1 MTPRELWIDGH
12 ASFTAETLATRPT
25 PELLAPNERRRAPD
39 AVAIAFAVASPA
51 IAQAG
56 LDASQVASVFA
67 SAHGDLRIVD
77 ALCATLASDP
87 MALSPTRFHHS
98 VHNAASGYWAIATGC
113 QASSTAVA
121 GFEHSFGSGWLEAA
135 CRVAAEDRPVL
146 LVGVDTAAV
155 GPLASVNRSRGFVG
169 VAWVLAPRPGPRS
182 THRVRWSV
190 VSCTGGAAARPAEG
204 TRWGACIDNALAD
217 ALAAE
222 EWRERAAALPVR
234 GRLPLGGEVA
244 LELEFGP
251 PDPAAAGAAPLARP
265 FESRSDPDG

>member
-1 MTPRELWIDGH
+1 MSARELWIDGH
-12 ASFTAETLATRPT
+12 AAFVAETLAERPAPT
-25 PELLAPNERRRAPD
+25 LLAPNERRRAPD
-39 AVAIAFAVASPA
+39 AVAIALDVAA
-51 IAQAG
+51 RALAQAG
-56 LDASQVASVFA
+56 LEASQVASVFA

-113 QASSTAVA
+113 HEPSTAVA

-135 CRVAAEDRPVL
+135 CRVACDDRPVL

-155 GPLASVNRSRGFVG
+155 GALASVNRSRGFVG
-169 VAWVLAPRPGPRS
+169 VAWVLAPRPGVRS
-182 THRVRWSV
+182 TRRVRWSV
-190 VSCTGGAAARPAEG
+190 VPRAAGAASPTRPADRA
-204 TRWGACIDNALAD
+204 RWGACVDNALAD

-222 EWRERAAALPVR
+222 EWRERAAAEPVI
-234 GRLPLGGEVA
+234 GRLELGGDVA

-251 PDPAAAGAAPLARP
+251 PDNASGGATVRPAGLA
-265 FESRSDPDG
+265 